1 MSAELNKLLS
11 EMKSL
16 RRQQILLSFKSLYL
30 LIRMKVSL
38 FFTYSKEMKINK
50 QEANQ
55 FVKDKWNE
63 VTKILKKELRA
74 EYNDIKYVLR
84 LKFFIFFHKIKTVIK
99 SL

>member
-1 MSAELNKLLS
+1 MSNELNKLLS

-16 RRQQILLSFKSLYL
+16 RRKQILLSFKSLYH
-30 LIRMKVSL
+30 LIRMKMTLL
-38 FFTYSKEMKINK
+38 FAYSKEMKINK

-84 LKFFIFFHKIKTVIK
+84 LKLLIFFHKIKTTIK